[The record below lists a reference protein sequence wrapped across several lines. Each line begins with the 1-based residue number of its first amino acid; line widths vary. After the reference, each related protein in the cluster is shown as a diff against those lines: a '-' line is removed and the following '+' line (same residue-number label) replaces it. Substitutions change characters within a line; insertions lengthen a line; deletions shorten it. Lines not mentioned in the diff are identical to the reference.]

1 MAQRQVTVFG
11 GSGFIGRHLVR
22 RLAARG
28 DLVRVAVRDPEAA
41 AFLKPMGDVGQIVP
55 VFADLARPE
64 TVAAAVAGADAVV
77 NLVGILFER
86 GRQRFQ
92 ALHAEGAGRV
102 AQAAKAAGARDLIHV
117 SALGAAADS
126 PSAYA
131 RTKAAGE
138 AAVREAFSDA
148 TVLRPSVVF
157 GPEDDFFN
165 GLARMAR
172 LSPVLPVLGAKPALD
187 LSGPIPRLDLLGT
200 GGPRFQ
206 PVYVGDVADAIV
218 AALDD
223 PADRGRVF
231 TLAGPRVFTFADL
244 MALVCRQTGRR
255 RLLLPVPLWAAR
267 IKAAFLQ
274 FLPTPPLTP
283 DQVRLLETDN
293 IAAPGMPGLAELGVS
308 ATDVEAVLPTYLGR
322 FRPAAARLARS

>member
-1 MAQRQVTVFG
+1 MQGRRVTVFG
-11 GSGFIGRHLVR
+11 GSGFIGRHLTQ
-22 RLAARG
+22 RLAHAGAR
-28 DLVRVAVRDPEAA
+28 VRVAVRDAEGAK
-41 AFLKPMGDVGQIVP
+41 FLKPLGAVGQIVP
-55 VFADLARPE
+55 YGVNIGDRAE
-64 TVAAAVAGADAVV
+64 VAAAVADADAVV
-77 NLVGILFER
+77 NATGILAES
-86 GRQRFQ
+86 GRQSFRR
-92 ALHAEGAGRV
+92 LHVDGP
-102 AQAAKAAGARDLIHV
+102 AAIAAAAAAAGCAKLVHL
-117 SALGAAADS
+117 SAIGADPEAKS
-126 PSAYA
+126 RYA
-131 RTKAAGE
+131 RSKGLGE
-138 AAVREAFSDA
+138 AAVRDAFPAA
-148 TVLRPSVVF
+148 TILRPSVVF

-165 GLARMAR
+165 RFAAMAR
-172 LSPVLPVLGAKPALD
+172 CAPALPLID
-187 LSGPIPRLDLLGT
+187 
-200 GGPRFQ
+200 GGHTKFQ

-231 TLAGPRVFTFADL
+231 TLAGPRVFTFAEL

-293 IAAPGMPGLAELGVS
+293 IAAPGTPGLAELGVS